1 MNNQT
6 SLQGYFVRVEE
17 AITAGHQFESA
28 RTTEEALLHYNVALA
43 ILEVLAAGTNE
54 KHRLQQLM
62 AHVHDRLGRIYLV
75 GLDCT
80 KAAPHLE
87 AAVVGYDRLFG
98 SGNRR
103 SFEVTVLL
111 AEACVRG
118 GRAVAGQ
125 AAAKVATAVLKQ
137 VPGYCSPSAAYAYYW
152 LYRSEM
158 LLGNQ
163 EAAAAAASN
172 MGAYLVANPDV
183 LNGGTASL
191 LLREVSDGN
200 EIVF

>member
-6 SLQGYFVRVEE
+6 SIQRYFVQVEE
-17 AITAGHQFESA
+17 AIAAGQQLESA

-54 KHRLQQLM
+54 KHRLQQLL

-80 KAAPHLE
+80 KAANHLE

-98 SGNRR
+98 GGNRR
-103 SFEVTVLL
+103 SFEMTVLL

-118 GRAVAGQ
+118 GQAVAGQ
-125 AAAKVATAVLKQ
+125 AAAKAAAAVLEQ
-137 VPGYCSPSAAYAYYW
+137 VEGYCSPSAAYAYYW

-158 LLGNQ
+158 MLENQ
-163 EAAAAAASN
+163 EAAAAAATK
-172 MGAYLVANPDV
+172 MGAYLVANPDL
-183 LNGGTASL
+183 LNNGTFGL
-191 LLREVSDGN
+191 LLREVATLKG
-200 EIVF
+200 

>member
-6 SLQGYFVRVEE
+6 SLQRYFVQVEE
-17 AITAGHQFESA
+17 AITAGRQFESA

-43 ILEVLAAGTNE
+43 MLEVLAASTNE
-54 KHRLQQLM
+54 KHRLHQLL

-80 KAAPHLE
+80 KAALHLE
-87 AAVVGYDRLFG
+87 AALVGYDRLFG
-98 SGNRR
+98 SGSIR
-103 SFEVTVLL
+103 SFEMSVLL

-125 AAAKVATAVLKQ
+125 AAAKAAVAMLEQVEDYRSSSAV
-137 VPGYCSPSAAYAYYW
+137 YAYFW

-158 LLGNQ
+158 MLENR
-163 EAAAAAASN
+163 EAAAAAAAAARE

-183 LNGGTASL
+183 LNDGTMGL
-191 LLREVSDGN
+191 LLREVATLKG
-200 EIVF
+200 